1 MLLRRRLLLLFVA
14 ILAGVVAL
22 GAAAAFVIR
31 ERDDA
36 QLHERELSVAL
47 ERVAQLGVAY
57 TDQET
62 GERSYAL
69 TGVATFLEP
78 YTSGQERAAL
88 LVRQLRSTMH
98 SRPVRQLLRATVQA
112 GENWRTGAA
121 EPELALRDSSGQDAA
136 AAAVVS
142 GTGKALFEQVRA
154 GLGALGTRLQADE
167 EAAAQHLDGVRVALS
182 WLFAAIAAVAAAGA
196 VAAAFLIRRWVTR
209 PIDALGREVRRVRA
223 GSLDSP
229 IQASGPPELAAL
241 ALDIDAMRGR
251 IQQQLAESERS
262 RPAVEQSAAVVL
274 TLRSQLEPDVGALP
288 DGWTVAATLRAAE
301 GVVAGDCYD
310 LFAMKEDRLA
320 LVVVDIAGHGATEGI
335 LALRSKEVLRT
346 ALTSGQTPGEA
357 IETTAA
363 QLGDMGGEVFL
374 TAFVGVIDTADGR
387 IRYANAG
394 HPPAL
399 IVSGGDVIEL
409 RPTGPLVGLLS
420 PGWATAEA
428 VVGPGH
434 NLCAYTDGVVETRN
448 LDNEFFGPE
457 RLVALLEG
465 ARCDEAPAV
474 VKRCIDEVE
483 SFTPG
488 GLRDDATI
496 VVLCRSEH
504 SPTGGHTACQI
515 SSSNPIRRPTA
526 TP

>member
-22 GAAAAFVIR
+22 GGAAAFVIR

-36 QLHERELSVAL
+36 QARERELSVAV
-47 ERVAQLGVAY
+47 ERAAQLGVAY
-57 TDQET
+57 IDQET
-62 GERSYAL
+62 GERGYAL
-69 TGVATFLEP
+69 TGVPTFLEP
-78 YTSGQERAAL
+78 YTSGQGRANL
-88 LVRQLRSTMH
+88 LIRQLRRAVH
-98 SRPVRQLLRATVQA
+98 SQEVRSLLRDTVRA
-112 GENWRTGAA
+112 AANWRTGAA
-121 EPELALRDSSGQDAA
+121 EPEIALRDSAGQDAA
-136 AAAVVS
+136 AATVAT
-142 GTGKALFEQVRA
+142 GRGKALFDQVRA
-154 GLGALGTRLQADE
+154 RLGALGTRLQADE
-167 EAAAQHLDGVRVALS
+167 QAAADHLDSVRSTLS
-182 WLFAAIAAVAAAGA
+182 RLFAAIVAIAIVGS
-196 VAAAFLIRRWVTR
+196 VSAAFLIRRWVTR

-251 IQQQLAESERS
+251 IQQQLSESERS
-262 RPAVEQSAAVVL
+262 RQAVEQSAAVVL
-274 TLRSQLEPDVGALP
+274 TLRSQLEPDVGTLP

-310 LFAMKEDRLA
+310 LFAMKEGRLA
-320 LVVVDIAGHGATEGI
+320 LVVIDIAGHGATEGI

-346 ALTSGQTPGEA
+346 ALAAGQTPGEA
-357 IETTAA
+357 LETTDA
-363 QLGDMGGEVFL
+363 QLGDMGTEVFL
-374 TAFVGVIDTADGR
+374 TAFVAVIETADGR

-399 IVSGGDVIEL
+399 IATDDGVIEL
-409 RPTGPLVGLLS
+409 GPTGPLVGLLS

-428 VVGPGH
+428 VIGPGQ
-434 NLCAYTDGVVETRN
+434 NLCAYTDGLIEARN
-448 LDNEFFGPE
+448 QDNEFFGPE
-457 RLVALLEG
+457 RLTALLEG

-483 SFTPG
+483 LFSPG

-496 VVLCRSEH
+496 VVLCRSE
-504 SPTGGHTACQI
+504 T
-515 SSSNPIRRPTA
+515 
-526 TP
+526 